1 MPIHFAP
8 GSRLYKNNPMINPV
22 DLQQNV
28 SENQTI
34 PFGLVAKGVI
44 SVHNYYQNL
53 LIKQKLCT
61 NSELN
66 SNDFLL
72 NKIKR

>member
-1 MPIHFAP
+1 
-8 GSRLYKNNPMINPV
+8 MINSV

-28 SENQTI
+28 SENQI
-34 PFGLVAKGVI
+34 VPFGLVANGVI
-44 SVHNYYQNL
+44 SVNNYCQNL

-61 NSELN
+61 NFGLN